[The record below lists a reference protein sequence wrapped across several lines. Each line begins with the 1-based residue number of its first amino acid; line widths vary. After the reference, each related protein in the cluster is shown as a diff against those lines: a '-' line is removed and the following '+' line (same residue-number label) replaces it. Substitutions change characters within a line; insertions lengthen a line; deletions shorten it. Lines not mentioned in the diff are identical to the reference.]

1 MFIVYLNDT
10 AVKANNCLAHA
21 CHMAIN
27 LLLTMRRHLLF
38 FYFTTTLATAFLP
51 LAVSFTM

>member
-38 FYFTTTLATAFLP
+38 FYFTTTFATAFLP